1 MTCADLSMVPL
12 TLLSFLVFENKR
24 FFAVDF
30 FLSFSERK
38 HGAMDREG
46 NPRAIK
52 SCSSLP
58 ISFLHQPPAHACTDS
73 LCSFCAESSAIHR
86 HDVDTNTNYSMLLAR
101 RHAMVSVH
109 TPHTFKPTLEA
120 MHHWL
125 CVHPVCPLHAYF
137 GRVVSDTDSHGVSRL
152 TSARPLRAI
161 LGNPCHVSRG
171 HMLVTKMHKP

>member
-1 MTCADLSMVPL
+1 
-12 TLLSFLVFENKR
+12 
-24 FFAVDF
+24 
-30 FLSFSERK
+30 
-38 HGAMDREG
+38 MDREG

-86 HDVDTNTNYSMLLAR
+86 HDVDTNTNYRMLLAR
-101 RHAMVSVH
+101 RHAIVSVH

-125 CVHPVCPLHAYF
+125 CVLTVCPLHAYF
-137 GRVVSDTDSHGVSRL
+137 GRVVSDRQPWCVTTNIRSATDSNPGQSLPRLERPHAGNKDTQTLKISMFTTHAYRYIDTSWLTHLPPRELPAFRVS
-152 TSARPLRAI
+152 
-161 LGNPCHVSRG
+161 GG
-171 HMLVTKMHKP
+171 G